1 VTASTCPCNPRLAP
15 IFSTVEEAQT
25 STDPVKLAR
34 AVAKCADDAMRE
46 VGRGS
51 SRGSY
56 VYAMC
61 AAHYANRLAQL
72 RIHQPGDSPNNHPLE
87 K

>member
-1 VTASTCPCNPRLAP
+1 MTASTCPINPHLAP

-34 AVAKCADDAMRE
+34 AVERCADDAIRE
-46 VGRGS
+46 AGKGFPRGA
-51 SRGSY
+51 Y

-61 AAHYANRLAQL
+61 AAHYASRLAQL
-72 RIHQPGDSPNNHPLE
+72 
-87 K
+87 

>member
-1 VTASTCPCNPRLAP
+1 MTTSACPFNPRLAP

-25 STDPVKLAR
+25 STDPGKLAR
-34 AVAKCADDAMRE
+34 AVARCAEDAIRE
-46 VGRGS
+46 VGRGA
-51 SRGSY
+51 SRSSY

-61 AAHYANRLAQL
+61 AAHYANRVAQL
-72 RIHQPGDSPNNHPLE
+72 RLLQPA

>member
-1 VTASTCPCNPRLAP
+1 MTDSTCPFNPRLAP

-34 AVAKCADDAMRE
+34 AAAKCADDAIRE
-46 VGRGS
+46 VGRGA
-51 SRGSY
+51 SRDSLL
-56 VYAMC
+56 YAMC

-72 RIHQPGDSPNNHPLE
+72 RIHQPGEQPDNHHLE